1 MFLNFSGWI
10 FRTMNDLI
18 ETSQEE
24 VVYLLLSIFERLH
37 MEVKSFNFLDETSEE
52 VLSVIQ
58 GFLRGAIGNW
68 NGVIN
73 DIVAGDTSS
82 KVHESNLALLWGIV
96 NCFPYMFEVEADS
109 SLLVDLIGALNQ
121 LLTMETGTAPYFYY

>member
-1 MFLNFSGWI
+1 
-10 FRTMNDLI
+10 MNDLI
-18 ETSQEE
+18 ETSQED
-24 VVYLLLSIFERLH
+24 VVYLLLSIFERLRT
-37 MEVKSFNFLDETSEE
+37 EVKSFNFLDEVSEE
-52 VLSVIQ
+52 VLSAIQ
-58 GFLRGAIGNW
+58 GFLRRAVSNW

-82 KVHESNLALLWGIV
+82 NQVHESNLALLWGIV

-121 LLTMETGTAPYFYY
+121 LLTIETGTAPYFYY